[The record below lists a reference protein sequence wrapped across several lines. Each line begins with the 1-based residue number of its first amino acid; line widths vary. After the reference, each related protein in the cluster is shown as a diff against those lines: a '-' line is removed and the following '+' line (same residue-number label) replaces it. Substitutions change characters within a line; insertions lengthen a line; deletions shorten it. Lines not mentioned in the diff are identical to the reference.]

1 MRDVSAGSFF
11 LKILVKLKLCAA
23 LQSCIQL
30 LFFFIETYI
39 YIFHHLSRQLKDW
52 SAVKG

>member
-11 LKILVKLKLCAA
+11 LEILVKLKPRAA

-30 LFFFIETYI
+30 LFFFVETYV
-39 YIFHHLSRQLKDW
+39 YIFRCLSGQSKDW